1 MDAITNRRHR
11 LAIYGGTFAPPH
23 IGHVHAVQAF
33 LKQVQPDTLLIMP
46 AAIPPHKQIDA
57 DDDPR
62 MRLAMAEAA
71 FASLDSR
78 VRVSDYEISR
88 GGASYTWQTLTHFRR
103 TTDSD
108 LIFLCGTDMF
118 LTLDMWRSPEIIF
131 ELAQIACVMRVGDE
145 ESYRK
150 VHAKAAEYAAR
161 FGARTVLVESMP
173 LELSSSEIRVRVKAG
188 EDIASLVPRDVESF
202 IRTHGLYQ
210 K

>member
-1 MDAITNRRHR
+1 MDANAKKRHR

-33 LKQVQPDTLLIMP
+33 LQQLQPDTLLIMP

-71 FASLDSR
+71 FSALDSR

-103 TTDSD
+103 TTDSE

-131 ELAQIACVMRVGDE
+131 ELAEIACVMRVGDE
-145 ESYRK
+145 EAYRK
-150 VHAKAAEYAAR
+150 VDAKAAEYAAG
-161 FGARTVLVESMP
+161 FGARTVRVEAMP
-173 LELSSSEIRVRVKAG
+173 LELSSSEIRARVKAG
-188 EDIASLVPRDVESF
+188 EEIASLVPRGVESF